1 MEKKKA
7 LLIISTK
14 VNKPAIRKA
23 IVQTSLM
30 VQNSSHFEI
39 TGYIVVYS
47 AGTAD
52 IYKQVRKL
60 RAENRIP
67 FDCILLYNPKAIAKT
82 KVEFQAF
89 CVKMKRECQC
99 EVKWLTM
106 E

>member
-7 LLIISTK
+7 LLVISTK

-30 VQNSSHFEI
+30 VQNCSCFDI
-39 TGYIVVYS
+39 TGYIVVYT

-67 FDCILLYNPKAIAKT
+67 FDYLLIYNPKTFTKT
-82 KVEFQAF
+82 KVEFQSF
-89 CVKMKRECQC
+89 CVQMKRDCQC
-99 EVKWLTM
+99 EVKWLTT

>member
-7 LLIISTK
+7 LLVISTK

-30 VQNSSHFEI
+30 VQNSSHFDI
-39 TGYIVVYS
+39 TGYIVVYT

-52 IYKQVRKL
+52 IYKQIRKL

-67 FDCILLYNPKAIAKT
+67 FDCILLYNPKAVAKT

-99 EVKWLTM
+99 EVKWLTT